1 MKRVLV
7 GLCVAVAIAATF
19 TLSAGAQS
27 RSFEVA
33 SVKPS
38 NPNPTGPLGALPM
51 VLPALGRLSAQN
63 VTLRLL
69 VVAAYQ
75 KQPYEVVGGPP
86 WQNADKFD
94 INARAEDPA
103 ASPEQLLEMLKTLLA
118 DRFKLKL
125 HTETREV
132 PIYALVVARNDRKLG
147 PKMKPSADVCPDLK
161 AQQQQ
166 QLETFAK
173 GGLQAL
179 VAAAPKP
186 GETRP
191 CSFGSF
197 ATGTMAIGLKATG
210 QPMSTLA
217 LLLTQLMGRPVVD
230 KTQLTGGYDFDLTL
244 DIATLLRMASEAGLN
259 VPAQLPAGIPEGP
272 SMMTVLQE
280 DLGLKLDSQRGPGEV
295 LVIDS
300 AELPTPD

>member
-1 MKRVLV
+1 MRRSLI
-7 GLCVAVAIAATF
+7 GLCLAVTAATTF
-19 TLSAGAQS
+19 ALSAGAQS

-33 SVKPS
+33 SIKPS
-38 NPNPTGPLGALPM
+38 NPNPTGPLGAIPL
-51 VLPALGRLSAQN
+51 VLPALGRLTAQN

-75 KQPYEVVGGPP
+75 KQPYEVLGGPP

-94 INARAEDPA
+94 IDARAGDPA
-103 ASPEQLLEMLKTLLA
+103 ATPDQLLEMLKTLLA
-118 DRFKLKL
+118 DRFNLKV

-132 PIYALVVARNDRKLG
+132 PLYALVVARSDRKLG
-147 PKMKPSADVCPDLK
+147 SKMKPSADVCPDLK
-161 AQQQQ
+161 EQQQK
-166 QLETFAK
+166 QLEAFAK
-173 GGLQAL
+173 GGLQAI

-191 CSFGSF
+191 CSIGSF
-197 ATGTMAIGLKATG
+197 ATGTTAIGLKARG
-210 QPMSTLA
+210 QPISTLA

-230 KTQLTGGYDFDLTL
+230 KTQLTGGFDFDLTL
-244 DIATLLRMASEAGLN
+244 DIATLLRVASEAGLN

-272 SMMTVLQE
+272 SLTTVLQE

-300 AELPTPD
+300 AELPSPN

>member
-1 MKRVLV
+1 MKRSLV
-7 GLCVAVAIAATF
+7 GLCVAAIAVLTL

-33 SVKPS
+33 SIKPS
-38 NPNPTGPLGALPM
+38 NPNPTGPLGAIPL

-75 KQPYEVVGGPP
+75 KQPYAVIGGPP

-103 ASPEQLLEMLKTLLA
+103 ATPEQLLEMLKTLLA
-118 DRFKLKL
+118 DRFKLKV
-125 HTETREV
+125 HTETREI
-132 PIYALVVARNDRKLG
+132 PLYALVVARSDRRLG
-147 PKMKPSADVCPDLK
+147 PKMKPSSDVCPDLK
-161 AQQQQ
+161 EEQQK
-166 QLETFAK
+166 QLEAFAK
-173 GGLQAL
+173 GGLQAI

-186 GETRP
+186 GEKRP
-191 CSFGSF
+191 CSVGSF
-197 ATGTMAIGLKATG
+197 ATGTTAIGLRASG

-217 LLLTQLMGRPVVD
+217 LLLTQLMGRPVLD
-230 KTQLTGGYDFDLTL
+230 KTNLAGGYDFDLTL
-244 DIATLLRMASEAGLN
+244 DIATLLRVAAEAGLN
-259 VPAQLPAGIPEGP
+259 VPAQLPPGIPEGP
-272 SMMTVLQE
+272 SLMTVLQE

>member
-1 MKRVLV
+1 MRRSLI
-7 GLCVAVAIAATF
+7 GLCLAVTAATTF
-19 TLSAGAQS
+19 ALSAGAQS

-33 SVKPS
+33 SIKPS
-38 NPNPTGPLGALPM
+38 NPNPTGPLGAIPL
-51 VLPALGRLSAQN
+51 VLPALGRLTAQN

-75 KQPYEVVGGPP
+75 KQPYEVLGGPP

-94 INARAEDPA
+94 IDARAGDPA
-103 ASPEQLLEMLKTLLA
+103 ATPDQLLEMLKTLLA
-118 DRFKLKL
+118 DRFNLKV

-132 PIYALVVARNDRKLG
+132 PLYALVVARNDRKLG
-147 PKMKPSADVCPDLK
+147 SKMKPSADVCPDLK
-161 AQQQQ
+161 EQQQK
-166 QLETFAK
+166 QLEAFAK
-173 GGLQAL
+173 GGLQAI

-191 CSFGSF
+191 CSIGSF
-197 ATGTMAIGLKATG
+197 ATGTTAIGLKARG
-210 QPMSTLA
+210 QPISTLA

-230 KTQLTGGYDFDLTL
+230 KTQLTGGFDFDLTL
-244 DIATLLRMASEAGLN
+244 DIATLLRVASEAGLN

-272 SMMTVLQE
+272 SLTTVLQE

-300 AELPTPD
+300 AELPSPN